1 MKNLKLK
8 KSGPFINDF
17 ADTSN
22 ARMDVYKQFVKHLA
36 LLLPHEANRAS
47 SHGQLK
53 SAEIISTSEWNL
65 RNRMKNK
72 AMCRS
77 GFSI

>member
-1 MKNLKLK
+1 
-8 KSGPFINDF
+8 
-17 ADTSN
+17 
-22 ARMDVYKQFVKHLA
+22 MDVYKQFIKDLALA
-36 LLLPHEANRAS
+36 LLLPYEANRAS

-65 RNRMKNK
+65 RNGIKNK
-72 AMCRS
+72 AICRS

>member
-1 MKNLKLK
+1 MTLLTRLT
-8 KSGPFINDF
+8 PEWMF
-17 ADTSN
+17 
-22 ARMDVYKQFVKHLA
+22 VKQFVKHLA